1 MKTKIKGIGKQSE
14 TGVERKNLGT
24 KENTGKQ

>member
-1 MKTKIKGIGKQSE
+1 MKTKIKGIGKKSE
-14 TGVERKNLGT
+14 TGVEGKNLGT